1 VTRPRPSAPGHPHP
15 VRRLP
20 LLPLVAGAALLA
32 GACLDGGADATLA
45 PTAAASLAASP
56 SPEASFTSPA
66 PTDVPTASPTPTETA
81 TNQPPPSPSAE
92 GVVADCTGTDD
103 NRTFYAT
110 AATNL
115 DWPVYCPAL
124 PARWFVSTGS
134 YSGGGG
140 GRLVIDYKG
149 PGGATLSVQQGAFC
163 EDGDGCVGS
172 GSDVGAAA
180 FGDQTGTLVSLDDGG
195 FAIVVDRG
203 ANPSWLAIGTG
214 LDEATFRGFAAAFV
228 RLD

>member
-1 VTRPRPSAPGHPHP
+1 M
-15 VRRLP
+15 
-20 LLPLVAGAALLA
+20 LA

-45 PTAAASLAASP
+45 PTAAASVAAPASAEP
-56 SPEASFTSPA
+56 SPPSSA
-66 PTDVPTASPTPTETA
+66 PTDVPTTSPTPTETA
-81 TNQPPPSPSAE
+81 TDEPSPSPSGE
-92 GVVADCTGTDD
+92 GAVADCTGTDD
-103 NRTFYAT
+103 NRTFYAA

-134 YSGGGG
+134 YSGGSG
-140 GRLVIDYKG
+140 GRLVIGYNG
-149 PGGATLSVQQGAFC
+149 PGGATLSLHQGAFC
-163 EDGDGCVGS
+163 ENGDGCVGP